1 MTLLHAYFNLR
12 DQQAFQRLI
21 ERDRSS
27 LSGATA
33 GPSTSVGKSSPG
45 RSWFRM
51 SLSTASEV
59 NTFDQLG
66 RTVLHLACSSTD
78 TASTEYARMF
88 LAHPNINVNIP
99 DKENHWTAL
108 HRAMYAGHIEAANA
122 ALGLGDGNDHAF
134 PDYVVLPKKDGQS
147 TRSQDVEITHKW
159 VFCASNPEERTRG
172 NLRLCGFGSEGH
184 AGEVISW
191 GLNRFCQLGY
201 VVESGQ
207 AGSTNEPVQTTP
219 RKITHLKKEF
229 VKGVAA
235 CVDIGYEWWTACKTA
250 TPVQIYPRQVSVITQ
265 PVYGIAM
272 TETAMVCLFKTGD
285 VVCLWHGGVSKINF
299 PAHSFPSEMSVYRPP
314 QAVRGTAI
322 TKLVAMV
329 LLSCAHNLVMYT
341 SALGNS
347 RQARQ
352 LVEVNPSGSSVS
364 PIFKEQLRCAQ
375 ITPVLSERYTLIT
388 SPPPLHVVG
397 NSMEADMAAIAPY
410 IRDGG
415 SKLCANVA
423 TTHVTSTEDDIED
436 AMILN
441 DIETLKNLM
450 NELDVQ
456 LRSGPA
462 DEGTP
467 VQAAHGANITIRVG
481 KGMDVPAQTHS
492 CLTLQASPSWLTISF
507 RASTTSSPF
516 LGYLLVAEVSPLSLL
531 VLLHYLYSD
540 DLLALWDRRIGVVF
554 ADQFNDFGIS
564 SAQVKAELT
573 TLVGILELRQLS
585 QVLRSVVKRV
595 PVSTTREDYQ
605 QLFDQA
611 QGTSPPTSRKD
622 TCVDVLAPDVA
633 LHLNDK
639 VIYTHSVI
647 LRARCPFFSAFF
659 GDLDWTVHR
668 RDCFGV
674 VDVQMGHLT
683 FRFRHQGVWRHPPC
697 LLSLAMTC
705 YGLLWVWG
713 IPWSIKQPIATT
725 SKRQTDPSWQN
736 RSLLP

>member
-1 MTLLHAYFNLR
+1 MIYTPTQILLPTNCTIISVAPGQDHTLAL
-12 DQQAFQRLI
+12 
-21 ERDRSS
+21 
-27 LSGATA
+27 
-33 GPSTSVGKSSPG
+33 TS
-45 RSWFRM
+45 
-51 SLSTASEV
+51 
-59 NTFDQLG
+59 
-66 RTVLHLACSSTD
+66 
-78 TASTEYARMF
+78 
-88 LAHPNINVNIP
+88 
-99 DKENHWTAL
+99 
-108 HRAMYAGHIEAANA
+108 
-122 ALGLGDGNDHAF
+122 
-134 PDYVVLPKKDGQS
+134 
-147 TRSQDVEITHKW
+147 
-159 VFCASNPEERTRG
+159 
-172 NLRLCGFGSEGH
+172 

-207 AGSTNEPVQTTP
+207 GGSTNEPVQTTP

-235 CVDIGYEWWTACKTA
+235 CKSASACWSDDQVKTA

-322 TKLVAMV
+322 TKLPQRVW
-329 LLSCAHNLVMYT
+329 
-341 SALGNS
+341 ALG
-347 RQARQ
+347 RQFNCVRD
-352 LVEVNPSGSSVS
+352 VDIGGDG
-364 PIFKEQLRCAQ
+364 
-375 ITPVLSERYTLIT
+375 TLIVCT
-388 SPPPLHVVG
+388 QSGHVYVRSRKLKASTAVGGSKPFRFQRIAHIQRAVAVCTNNTGAFGAPPPLHVVG

-450 NELDVQ
+450 NELDLMRERLFKRPMAPISRFVSERAWMF
-456 LRSGPA
+456 LHRLILASRCKPL
-462 DEGTP
+462 
-467 VQAAHGANITIRVG
+467 QAVLTNNSILE
-481 KGMDVPAQTHS
+481 DTHS
-492 CLTLQASPSWLTISF
+492 GLTISF